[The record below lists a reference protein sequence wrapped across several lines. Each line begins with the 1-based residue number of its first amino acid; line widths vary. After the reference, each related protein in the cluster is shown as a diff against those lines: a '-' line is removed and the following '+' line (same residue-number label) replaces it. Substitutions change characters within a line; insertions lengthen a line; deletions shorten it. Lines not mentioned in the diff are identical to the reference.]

1 VKLSLSQSDLNSAL
15 QVVQKAV
22 PSRSILPVLSGIL
35 FRIEKGYLDLC
46 STDLEMSVKY
56 RLNIDTSGTDSA
68 VLPARLLGD
77 IVKNLPDLKLD
88 IEIDKNNGNAK
99 LTCSQASFD
108 IKTYPV
114 EDFPKFPDLEVD
126 KSITVDCRNLSHAI
140 RQVVKS
146 ASRDETR
153 PVLCGMLLTF
163 SKSRLTMV
171 STDSYRLAVNEMSVS
186 NSMGEDI
193 KVIVPARCIDE
204 VSRICSGEN
213 IEIGLAKNQIYFNT
227 GDVII
232 VSRLIEGN
240 FPNYQ
245 QLLPESCE
253 LRVKVDK
260 EKFLSALKRVSLLA
274 QNNSLV
280 KIKIDKENLQMS
292 AVAADIGSAV
302 ENVDA
307 EVDGAEMEIAFNA
320 NYLIDGLNSISEEE
334 VLLELNNPLKPG
346 ILRPVDAQNFIYLVM
361 PVRIG

>member
-1 VKLSLSQSDLNSAL
+1 MKLSLLQSDLNSAL
-15 QVVQKAV
+15 QILQKAV

-35 FRIEKGYLDLC
+35 FKIEEGYLDLY
-46 STDLEMSVKY
+46 STDLEISVKY
-56 RLNIDTSGTDSA
+56 RLNIDAKGEDSA

-77 IVKNLPDLKLD
+77 IVKSLPDLEVD
-88 IEIDKNNGNAK
+88 IEIDENSGNAK
-99 LTCSQASFD
+99 LTCGQAAFN

-126 KSITVDCRNLSHAI
+126 KSITVDCKNLSYAI

-146 ASRDETR
+146 VSRDETR

-163 SKSRLTMV
+163 NKGRLTMV

-186 NSMGEDI
+186 SSVDDGT
-193 KVIVPARCIDE
+193 KVIVPARCMDE
-204 VSRICSGEN
+204 VSRICSDEN

-227 GDVII
+227 GEVII

-245 QLLPESCE
+245 QLLPENCE
-253 LRVKVDK
+253 LRVKVAKDK
-260 EKFLSALKRVSLLA
+260 FMSALKRVSLLA
-274 QNNSLV
+274 QNNALI
-280 KIKIDKENLQMS
+280 KIKIEKENLQMS
-292 AVAADIGSAV
+292 AVTADIGSAI
-302 ENVDA
+302 ENVDVQ
-307 EVDGAEMEIAFNA
+307 VDGTGMEIAFNA

-346 ILRPVDAQNFIYLVM
+346 ILRPVEAQNFIYLVM